1 MARGFRFGGTGGGS
15 GNEPNPV
22 IISGNQLNYEY
33 MDNGVVVIGT
43 DSVNLYWRGAGYPNH
58 MYIYNVDLTNIA
70 KITVT
75 AKCGLSDTDF
85 RIEKI
90 GSATLSRV
98 LFTGNTIRTVDID
111 VSSYTGLNTLDFS
124 LNNYDTGYIYNMVL
138 VEYPE
143 AKFPVIY
150 DHGAWGVG
158 YENPGNYVY
167 TESGWSA
174 VGMTMSSD
182 HFGVPSSGSQKEA
195 VIGTQNK
202 IDLTPYSLAKFLY
215 SGNGSVSNTAIQL
228 AIMSGKNRYTQIV
241 NGIWLSQ
248 TSGTIIE
255 GSIDISSYTG
265 EYYLAMC
272 GECGGSRLGQ
282 VYKWWLE

>member
-1 MARGFRFGGTGGGS
+1 MARGFRFGGAGGENG
-15 GNEPNPV
+15 PNPV
-22 IISGNQLNYEY
+22 IISGNKLNYEY
-33 MDNGVVVIGT
+33 MDNGVVGFGT
-43 DSVNLYWRGAGYPNH
+43 DCVTLTYQSGQSNR
-58 MYIYNVDLTNIA
+58 MYIYNVDLTNVASIS
-70 KITVT
+70 ITV
-75 AKCGLSDTDF
+75 KCSDSGGDF

-90 GSATLSRV
+90 GSTTVAQV
-98 LFTGNTIRTVDID
+98 LKTGSSIQTVSLD
-111 VSSYTGLNTLDFS
+111 VRSYTGLQTLEFS
-124 LNNYDTGYIYNMVL
+124 NNYYGTSSIYNMAMT
-138 VEYPE
+138 EYPE

-195 VIGTQNK
+195 LIGTQNK
-202 IDLTPYSLAKFLY
+202 IDLTPYTLVKFLY